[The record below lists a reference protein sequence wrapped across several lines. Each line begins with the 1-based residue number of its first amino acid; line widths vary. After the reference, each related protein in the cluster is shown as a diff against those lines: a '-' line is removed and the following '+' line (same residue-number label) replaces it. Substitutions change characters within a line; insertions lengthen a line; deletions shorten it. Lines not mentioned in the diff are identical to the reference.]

1 MEGKRFRRVCW
12 LAVLL
17 PAASVGLFEFLRH
30 QWLAHALQGWSGAG
44 WLGNLVSVLVVAAV
58 VFGFVRVFAGILSG
72 LALEAARSREEA
84 AVAVERRRIARE
96 MHDDTVQALF
106 YLNVKLREVGELI
119 SDGETGR
126 ARGELREAEACLQDA
141 YRQVRTGIS
150 DLKEQQAERED
161 FGEAARRASAEFA
174 GRLGMRVTCEVEG
187 SAVLPS
193 TSRKHLLA
201 IVQEALT
208 NAHRHGRA
216 KEAAIRVKAVGED
229 LRVEVSDEGAG
240 FDPDAG
246 APEGCYGR
254 AIMEERARMLGGRLS
269 LDLAPGR
276 GTRVM
281 VSLPGPLP

>member
-30 QWLAHALQGWSGAG
+30 QWLALPG
-44 WLGNLVSVLVVAAV
+44 WLGVGWVGNLVGVLVVAVV

-96 MHDDTVQALF
+96 MHDDIAQAMF
-106 YLNVKLREVGELI
+106 YLNVKLREVGDLMA
-119 SDGETGR
+119 DGEAGR
-126 ARGELREAEACLQDA
+126 ARGELRAAEAHLQDA
-141 YRQVRTGIS
+141 YWQVRSVIS
-150 DLKEQQAERED
+150 DLKEQEAERED
-161 FGEAARRASAEFA
+161 FGEAARRASAEVA

-187 SAVLPS
+187 RAVLS
-193 TSRKHLLA
+193 ASSRKHILA

-216 KEAAIRVKAVGED
+216 KDAAVRVRAAEGD
-229 LRVEVSDEGAG
+229 LTVEVSDEGAG
-240 FDPDAG
+240 FDPAAAAG
-246 APEGCYGR
+246 EGCYGR
-254 AIMEERARMLGGRLS
+254 VIMEERARMLGGRVS
-269 LDLAPGR
+269 LDSAPGR
-276 GTRVM
+276 GTRVT
-281 VSLPGPLP
+281 VSLPGSLP